1 MYVCMYVRMCMY
13 VCTVVQTI
21 IFVLDFSILLDPE
34 KYLNKVLLHV
44 WFSSR
49 KNNNLHTKI

>member
-1 MYVCMYVRMCMY
+1 MAYMYVCMYVRMCMY

-44 WFSSR
+44 
-49 KNNNLHTKI
+49 